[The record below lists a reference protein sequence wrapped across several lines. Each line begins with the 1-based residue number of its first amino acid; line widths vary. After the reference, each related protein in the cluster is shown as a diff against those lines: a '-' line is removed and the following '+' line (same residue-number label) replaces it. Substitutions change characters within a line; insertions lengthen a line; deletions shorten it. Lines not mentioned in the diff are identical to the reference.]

1 MVCFVGAGTGTL
13 FNQGGFYMSA
23 PQGYTGLTPNG
34 FQSVSGM
41 GGFGGGTGF
50 GMDALLILLLLG
62 GGQGGLGG
70 WGGRNGG
77 PATAAV
83 TTDVVLQPA
92 FQALQGQITN
102 LQENLSADA
111 ITGKISDLST
121 QLCASGQN
129 LNATNNA
136 NTRELAGGISNLAT
150 ATATGNFTTLQSL
163 NGLQAALTQTATQNL
178 IQGLNQS
185 QITNGLVANGFN
197 NQTLATLTGF
207 NATEKSIDVLAR
219 EMAKCCCETQQAI
232 ERSICAGKDNTQT
245 ILSQLSHDRMAD
257 LTQQLQ
263 DAKNQI
269 SDLNQTNALI
279 ANNAIQTSTI
289 LQHLA
294 PFCYGSSNNGNGN
307 GNSK

>member
-1 MVCFVGAGTGTL
+1 
-13 FNQGGFYMSA
+13 MSA

-70 WGGRNGG
+70 FGGRNGG

>member
-1 MVCFVGAGTGTL
+1 
-13 FNQGGFYMSA
+13 
-23 PQGYTGLTPNG
+23 
-34 FQSVSGM
+34 
-41 GGFGGGTGF
+41 
-50 GMDALLILLLLG
+50 
-62 GGQGGLGG
+62 
-70 WGGRNGG
+70 
-77 PATAAV
+77 
-83 TTDVVLQPA
+83 
-92 FQALQGQITN
+92 
-102 LQENLSADA
+102 
-111 ITGKISDLST
+111 
-121 QLCASGQN
+121 
-129 LNATNNA
+129 
-136 NTRELAGGISNLAT
+136 
-150 ATATGNFTTLQSL
+150 
-163 NGLQAALTQTATQNL
+163 LQAALTQTATQNL

>member
-1 MVCFVGAGTGTL
+1 
-13 FNQGGFYMSA
+13 MSTA
-23 PQGYTGLTPNG
+23 PSYAGLTPNG

-41 GGFGGGTGF
+41 GGFGMGTGF

-62 GGQGGLGG
+62 GQNGM
-70 WGGRNGG
+70 WGGRGNGAS
-77 PATAAV
+77 PDT
-83 TTDVVLQPA
+83 LQN
-92 FQALQGQITN
+92 QISN
-102 LQENLSADA
+102 LQQNFSSDE
-111 ITGKISDLST
+111 ITGKISDLSA

-129 LNATNNA
+129 INQTNNA
-136 NTRELAGGISNLAT
+136 NTRELANSVANLST

-163 NGLQAALTQTATQNL
+163 NGLQAALTQAATQNM

-185 QITNGLVANGFN
+185 QITNGLVTNGFN
-197 NQTLATLTGF
+197 GQTLASMTGF
-207 NATEKSIDVLAR
+207 NQIDKSIDTISR

-232 ERSICAGKDNTQT
+232 ERSICAAKDNTQT
-245 ILSQLSHDRMAD
+245 ILSQMSHDRMAD
-257 LTQQLQ
+257 LSQQLQ

-294 PFCYGSSNNGNGN
+294 PFCDRRPGRD
-307 GNSK
+307 

>member
-1 MVCFVGAGTGTL
+1 
-13 FNQGGFYMSA
+13 
-23 PQGYTGLTPNG
+23 
-34 FQSVSGM
+34 
-41 GGFGGGTGF
+41 
-50 GMDALLILLLLG
+50 MDALLILLLLG

-70 WGGRNGG
+70 FGGRNGG
-77 PATAAV
+77 PAANAV